1 MAEDGDGTI
10 MRFLETG
17 GQASTVEV
25 NASHFDVKS
34 AWSSDA
40 LERKQSALTTTEHGF
55 SFPIKPFGIVTVRL
69 EGSGNVPSVQMTKN
83 E

>member
-10 MRFLETG
+10 MRFLEIG
-17 GQASTVEV
+17 GQASTADVDTT
-25 NASHFDVKS
+25 HFNVKS

-40 LERKQSALTTTEHGF
+40 LERKQSGLPTSEHGF
-55 SFPIKPFGIVTVRL
+55 SFPVKPFGIVTVRL
-69 EGSGNVPSVQMTKN
+69 EGSGNVFRANDK